1 MRLTGLE
8 PARDPPLE
16 PKSSAS
22 ANSAI
27 TASIDIITEKI
38 TSCQTQSCFSTS
50 MALLSPFGSII
61 EQYPRS
67 SLKPQKPP
75 DSLHL
80 FLCHTISVPIGSLQ
94 LLYIALKTVQKIIW
108 AQDHNLSLPL
118 PLLTE
123 AHDLI
128 VAVRP
133 GQDRLPDSGVLVG
146 KDPRPQLVVFS
157 KTFEIGRASCR
168 ERV

>member
-1 MRLTGLE
+1 MSNTILFFLLNNTIK
-8 PARDPPLE
+8 PAQQHHRT
-16 PKSSAS
+16 
-22 ANSAI
+22 I
-27 TASIDIITEKI
+27 Y
-38 TSCQTQSCFSTS
+38 
-50 MALLSPFGSII
+50 AL
-61 EQYPRS
+61 
-67 SLKPQKPP
+67 SLKPQKSPN
-75 DSLHL
+75 SLHL
-80 FLCHTISVPIGSLQ
+80 FLCHTISVPVGSLQ

-157 KTFEIGRASCR
+157 KTFDEPLRLGQYH
-168 ERV
+168 